1 MRTPRAPPPRP
12 APLLLLLLL
21 GGANCLFPEEPPP
34 LSVAPRDYLNH
45 YPVFVGSGPGR
56 LTPAEFADDL
66 NIQRV
71 LRVNRTLF
79 IGDRDNLYRVE
90 LEPPTTTEL
99 RYQQKLTWPSNPSDI
114 NVCRM
119 KGKQEGECRNFVKV
133 LLLRDESTLFVC
145 GSNAFNPVCA
155 NYSMDT
161 LQPLGDN
168 ISGMARCPYDP
179 KHANVALFS
188 EGMLFTAT
196 VTDFLAIDAVIYRS
210 LGDRPTLRTVKHDSK
225 WFKEPYF
232 VHAVEWGSHI
242 YFFFREIAME
252 FNYLE
257 KVVVSRV
264 ARVCKND
271 LGGSPRVLEKQ
282 WTSFLKARL
291 NCSVPGD
298 SHFYFNVLQ
307 AVTGVVS
314 LGGRPVV
321 LAVFST
327 PSNSIPGSA
336 VCAFDMTQVA
346 AVFEGR
352 FREQKSPESIWTPV
366 PEDQVPRPRP
376 GCCAAP
382 GMRYNASSAF
392 PDEILNFVKT
402 HPLMDEAVPSLG
414 HAPWIVRT
422 LMRHQLTRVAVD
434 VGAGPWG
441 NHTIVFL
448 GSEVGTVLKFLI
460 WPNASTSGTTGPSV
474 FLEEFETYRPDR
486 CGWSG
491 GGEAGRRLL
500 SLELDTAS
508 GGLLAAFPRCVVR
521 VPVAR
526 CQQHSGC
533 MKGTFEQDVS
543 GASTSGLGD
552 CTGLLR
558 ASLAEERAGLVSVNL
573 LVTSSVAAFVVG
585 AVVSGFSVGW
595 YVGLRER
602 RELARRK
609 DKEAML
615 AHGGGEAVL
624 SSSNGSSVSCHPP
637 AKLPHR
643 FPADTVYLAV
653 EFFNLTQLRADT
665 LQGTSNL
672 QELHLSTNQLE
683 SLSPKFL
690 LPVPLLKVLDL
701 TRNALTQL
709 PPGLFRVSAALHT
722 LVLKENRLEILE
734 PSWLQG
740 LKALGHLDL
749 SGNHLQT
756 LPPGLLANFTSLR
769 ILDLSNNQLKTL
781 PSGLLRGPLQLERL
795 HLEGNRL
802 RVLGEGL
809 LAPQPD
815 LRYLFLNDNRLAM
828 VAAGAFR
835 GLQQLDMLDL
845 SNNLLTSVPKGL
857 WTSLGQPTR
866 DMKDGFDISGN
877 PWICDRNLDDLYGW
891 LVANKDKMFFQ
902 NATRCAGPEASKGQT
917 LLEAAESH

>member
-1 MRTPRAPPPRP
+1 MRTPRTPPPRP
-12 APLLLLLLL
+12 ALLLLLLLL
-21 GGANCLFPEEPPP
+21 GGARGLFPEEPPP

-56 LTPAEFADDL
+56 LTPTEGADDL

-90 LEPPTTTEL
+90 LEPPTSTEL
-99 RYQQKLTWPSNPSDI
+99 RYQRKLTWRSNPSDI
-114 NVCRM
+114 DVCRM
-119 KGKQEGECRNFVKV
+119 KGKQEI
-133 LLLRDESTLFVC
+133 
-145 GSNAFNPVCA
+145 
-155 NYSMDT
+155 DT

-188 EGMLFTAT
+188 DGMLFTAT

-232 VHAVEWGSHI
+232 VHAVEWGSHV

-271 LGGSPRVLEKQ
+271 VGGSPRVLEKQ

-336 VCAFDMTQVA
+336 VCAFDMTHVA

-382 GMRYNASSAF
+382 GMQYNASSAL
-392 PDEILNFVKT
+392 PDDILNFVKT

-441 NHTIVFL
+441 NQTVVFL
-448 GSEVGTVLKFLI
+448 GSEAGTVLKFLVR
-460 WPNASTSGTTGPSV
+460 PNASTSGTAGPSV

-486 CGWSG
+486 CGRSSSG
-491 GGEAGRRLL
+491 EMGQRLL

-526 CQQHSGC
+526 CQQYSGC
-533 MKGTFEQDVS
+533 MKNCIGSQDPYCGWAPDGSCIFLSPGTRATFEQDVS

-558 ASLAEERAGLVSVNL
+558 ASLSEERAGLVSVNL

-595 YVGLRER
+595 FVGLRER

-609 DKEAML
+609 DKEAIL
-615 AHGGGEAVL
+615 AHGAGEAVL
-624 SSSNGSSVSCHPP
+624 SVSRLGERRAAGPGGRGAGAGGAGGPPEALLAPLMQNGW
-637 AKLPHR
+637 AKATL
-643 FPADTVYLAV
+643 
-653 EFFNLTQLRADT
+653 
-665 LQGTSNL
+665 LQGGP
-672 QELHLSTNQLE
+672 HD
-683 SLSPKFL
+683 
-690 LPVPLLKVLDL
+690 LD
-701 TRNALTQL
+701 
-709 PPGLFRVSAALHT
+709 
-722 LVLKENRLEILE
+722 
-734 PSWLQG
+734 
-740 LKALGHLDL
+740 
-749 SGNHLQT
+749 
-756 LPPGLLANFTSLR
+756 
-769 ILDLSNNQLKTL
+769 
-781 PSGLLRGPLQLERL
+781 SGLLPTPEQTPLPQKRL
-795 HLEGNRL
+795 PTPHPHAHALAARAWDHGHPL
-802 RVLGEGL
+802 LSASASSSLLL
-809 LAPQPD
+809 LAPARAPEQPPAPGD
-815 LRYLFLNDNRLAM
+815 PAPDARLY
-828 VAAGAFR
+828 AARPGRASHGDFPLTPHATPDR
-835 GLQQLDMLDL
+835 RRVVSAPTGPLDPSSAAD
-845 SNNLLTSVPKGL
+845 
-857 WTSLGQPTR
+857 SLPRPWSPPPDGQP
-866 DMKDGFDISGN
+866 
-877 PWICDRNLDDLYGW
+877 PE
-891 LVANKDKMFFQ
+891 
-902 NATRCAGPEASKGQT
+902 AGPARPAGLRPAPHAHVQQRRGRARGPPPRLPRPAGHGLGPPPPLWGHGQDCAPGA
-917 LLEAAESH
+917 L

>member
-1 MRTPRAPPPRP
+1 MRAPRAPPTRP
-12 APLLLLLLL
+12 ALLLLLLLL
-21 GGANCLFPEEPPP
+21 GGAHGLFPEEPPP

-56 LTPAEFADDL
+56 LTPTEGADDL
-66 NIQRV
+66 NIQRM

-79 IGDRDNLYRVE
+79 IGDRDSLYRVE
-90 LEPPTTTEL
+90 LEPPTSMEL
-99 RYQQKLTWPSNPSDI
+99 RYQRKLTWPSNPSDI
-114 NVCRM
+114 NVCHM

-133 LLLRDESTLFVC
+133 LLLRDEATLFVC

-155 NYSMDT
+155 NYSIDT
-161 LQPLGDN
+161 LQPLGDS

-188 EGMLFTAT
+188 DGMLFTAT

-232 VHAVEWGSHI
+232 VHAVEWGSHV

-271 LGGSPRVLEKQ
+271 MGGSPRVLEKQ

-314 LGGRPVV
+314 LGGQPVV

-352 FREQKSPESIWTPV
+352 FREQKSPETIWTPV

-382 GMRYNASSAF
+382 GLQYNASSAF
-392 PDEILNFVKT
+392 PDDILHFVKT
-402 HPLMDEAVPSLG
+402 HPLMDDAVPSLG
-414 HAPWIVRT
+414 QGPWIVRT

-441 NHTIVFL
+441 NQTVVFL
-448 GSEVGTVLKFLI
+448 GSESGTVLKFLVR
-460 WPNASTSGTTGPSV
+460 PNASTLGTAGPSV

-486 CGWSG
+486 CGRAGSG
-491 GGEAGRRLL
+491 ETGQRLL
-500 SLELDTAS
+500 SLELDAAS
-508 GGLLAAFPRCVVR
+508 GGLLAAFPHCVVR

-533 MKGTFEQDVS
+533 MKNCIGSQDPYCGWAPDSSCVFLSPGTRATFEQDIS

-558 ASLAEERAGLVSVNL
+558 ASLSEERAGLVSVNL

-595 YVGLRER
+595 FVGLRER

-609 DKEAML
+609 DKEAIL

-624 SSSNGSSVSCHPP
+624 SVS
-637 AKLPHR
+637 R
-643 FPADTVYLAV
+643 
-653 EFFNLTQLRADT
+653 
-665 LQGTSNL
+665 
-672 QELHLSTNQLE
+672 
-683 SLSPKFL
+683 
-690 LPVPLLKVLDL
+690 
-701 TRNALTQL
+701 
-709 PPGLFRVSAALHT
+709 
-722 LVLKENRLEILE
+722 
-734 PSWLQG
+734 
-740 LKALGHLDL
+740 
-749 SGNHLQT
+749 
-756 LPPGLLANFTSLR
+756 
-769 ILDLSNNQLKTL
+769 
-781 PSGLLRGPLQLERL
+781 
-795 HLEGNRL
+795 
-802 RVLGEGL
+802 LGERRAGGPGGRAGGPGGPPEAL
-809 LAPQPD
+809 LAPLMQNGWAKATLLQGGPHD
-815 LRYLFLNDNRLAM
+815 LDAVLLPTPEQTPLPQKRLPTPHPHTHAL
-828 VAAGAFR
+828 GPR
-835 GLQQLDMLDL
+835 GWDHGHPLL
-845 SNNLLTSVPKGL
+845 SASSSLLLLAPARAPEQSPVGEPGTDARV
-857 WTSLGQPTR
+857 
-866 DMKDGFDISGN
+866 
-877 PWICDRNLDDLYGW
+877 Y
-891 LVANKDKMFFQ
+891 
-902 NATRCAGPEASKGQT
+902 ATRPGRAIHGDFPLTPRASPDRRRVVSAPTGPSDPGSVADGLPRPWSPPPTGSLRRVGTQGPPATALRRTHTFNSGEGRPGDRHRGRHVRPGTDLAHFLPYGGT
-917 LLEAAESH
+917 DRTAPPVP

>member
-1 MRTPRAPPPRP
+1 MQTPRASPPRP
-12 APLLLLLLL
+12 ALLLLLLLL
-21 GGANCLFPEEPPP
+21 GGAHGLFPEEPPP

-56 LTPAEFADDL
+56 LAPAEGAEDL

-90 LEPPTTTEL
+90 LEPPTSTEL
-99 RYQQKLTWPSNPSDI
+99 RYQRKLTWRSNPSDI

-155 NYSMDT
+155 NYSIDT
-161 LQPLGDN
+161 LQPVGDS

-188 EGMLFTAT
+188 DGMLFTAT

-232 VHAVEWGSHI
+232 VHAVEWGSHV

-271 LGGSPRVLEKQ
+271 VGGSPRVLEKQ

-366 PEDQVPRPRP
+366 PEDQVPRPR
-376 GCCAAP
+376 
-382 GMRYNASSAF
+382 
-392 PDEILNFVKT
+392 
-402 HPLMDEAVPSLG
+402 
-414 HAPWIVRT
+414 
-422 LMRHQLTRVAVD
+422 HQLTRVAVD

-441 NHTIVFL
+441 NQTVVFL
-448 GSEVGTVLKFLI
+448 GSEAGTVLKFLVR
-460 WPNASTSGTTGPSV
+460 PNASTSGTSGLSV

-486 CGWSG
+486 CGRPG
-491 GGEAGRRLL
+491 GGETGQRLL

-526 CQQHSGC
+526 CQQYSGC
-533 MKGTFEQDVS
+533 MKVTFEQDVS

-558 ASLAEERAGLVSVNL
+558 ASLSEDRAGLVSVNL

-585 AVVSGFSVGW
+585 AVVSGFSVGVRVRASQGCCGRVCQ
-595 YVGLRER
+595 VGHACRVCVHER
-602 RELARRK
+602 RSWCLQRPGRWLSRR
-609 DKEAML
+609 
-615 AHGGGEAVL
+615 
-624 SSSNGSSVSCHPP
+624 
-637 AKLPHR
+637 
-643 FPADTVYLAV
+643 
-653 EFFNLTQLRADT
+653 
-665 LQGTSNL
+665 
-672 QELHLSTNQLE
+672 
-683 SLSPKFL
+683 
-690 LPVPLLKVLDL
+690 
-701 TRNALTQL
+701 
-709 PPGLFRVSAALHT
+709 
-722 LVLKENRLEILE
+722 
-734 PSWLQG
+734 W
-740 LKALGHLDL
+740 
-749 SGNHLQT
+749 
-756 LPPGLLANFTSLR
+756 
-769 ILDLSNNQLKTL
+769 
-781 PSGLLRGPLQLERL
+781 
-795 HLEGNRL
+795 
-802 RVLGEGL
+802 
-809 LAPQPD
+809 
-815 LRYLFLNDNRLAM
+815 
-828 VAAGAFR
+828 
-835 GLQQLDMLDL
+835 
-845 SNNLLTSVPKGL
+845 
-857 WTSLGQPTR
+857 
-866 DMKDGFDISGN
+866 GFQ
-877 PWICDRNLDDLYGW
+877 
-891 LVANKDKMFFQ
+891 K
-902 NATRCAGPEASKGQT
+902 AGPRSCRLGV
-917 LLEAAESH
+917 

>member
-12 APLLLLLLL
+12 ALLLLLLLL
-21 GGANCLFPEEPPP
+21 GGAHGLFPEEPPP
-34 LSVAPRDYLNH
+34 LSVAPRDYVNH
-45 YPVFVGSGPGR
+45 YPVFVGSGPAR
-56 LTPAEFADDL
+56 LGPAEGADDL

-71 LRVNRTLF
+71 LLVNRTLF
-79 IGDRDNLYRVE
+79 IGDRDSLYRVE
-90 LEPPTTTEL
+90 LEPPTSTEL
-99 RYQQKLTWPSNPSDI
+99 RYQRKLTWRSNPSDI
-114 NVCRM
+114 DVCRM

-133 LLLRDESTLFVC
+133 LLLRDEATLFVC

-155 NYSMDT
+155 NYSVDT
-161 LQPLGDN
+161 LQPIGDSV
-168 ISGMARCPYDP
+168 SGMARCPYDP

-188 EGMLFTAT
+188 DGMLFTAT

-232 VHAVEWGSHI
+232 VHAVEWGSHV

-257 KVVVSRV
+257 KVLVPRV

-271 LGGSPRVLEKQ
+271 VGGSPRVLEKQ

-382 GMRYNASSAF
+382 GMPYNASSAF
-392 PDEILNFVKT
+392 PDDILHFVKT

-414 HAPWIVRT
+414 DGPWIVRT

-434 VGAGPWG
+434 VGAGPWA
-441 NHTIVFL
+441 NQTVVFL
-448 GSEVGTVLKFLI
+448 GSEAGTVLKFLVR
-460 WPNASTSGTTGPSV
+460 PNASATGMAPPGL

-486 CGWSG
+486 CGRPG

-500 SLELDTAS
+500 SLELDAAS

-533 MKGTFEQDVS
+533 MRNCIGSQDPYCGWVPDGACVFLSPGTRATFEQDVS
-543 GASTSGLGD
+543 GASTSGLGE

-558 ASLAEERAGLVSVNL
+558 AGLSEERAGLVSVNL

-595 YVGLRER
+595 LVGLRER
-602 RELARRK
+602 RELARRR
-609 DKEAML
+609 DKEAAL
-615 AHGGGEAVL
+615 AHGAGAAVL
-624 SSSNGSSVSCHPP
+624 SVSRLGERRAGGAGGRAGGAGGPPEALLAPLMHNGW
-637 AKLPHR
+637 AAATL
-643 FPADTVYLAV
+643 
-653 EFFNLTQLRADT
+653 
-665 LQGTSNL
+665 LQGGP
-672 QELHLSTNQLE
+672 HD
-683 SLSPKFL
+683 
-690 LPVPLLKVLDL
+690 LD
-701 TRNALTQL
+701 
-709 PPGLFRVSAALHT
+709 
-722 LVLKENRLEILE
+722 
-734 PSWLQG
+734 
-740 LKALGHLDL
+740 
-749 SGNHLQT
+749 
-756 LPPGLLANFTSLR
+756 
-769 ILDLSNNQLKTL
+769 
-781 PSGLLRGPLQLERL
+781 SGLLPTPEQTPLPQKRLPATPHPHAPGARAWDHGHPLLSASSSLLLLARAPEPPPAGEPGPDARVFVAPRPRASHGDFPLTPRASPDRRRVVSAPTGPLDPASVADGLARPWSPPPTGSLRRL
-795 HLEGNRL
+795 G
-802 RVLGEGL
+802 
-809 LAPQPD
+809 PQPPPPAALRRTHTFNSGEARPGDRHRGRHGRPSTD
-815 LRYLFLNDNRLAM
+815 LTH
-828 VAAGAFR
+828 
-835 GLQQLDMLDL
+835 
-845 SNNLLTSVPKGL
+845 LLPYGGPDRTAPPVP
-857 WTSLGQPTR
+857 
-866 DMKDGFDISGN
+866 
-877 PWICDRNLDDLYGW
+877 
-891 LVANKDKMFFQ
+891 
-902 NATRCAGPEASKGQT
+902 
-917 LLEAAESH
+917 

>member
-1 MRTPRAPPPRP
+1 MRTPRAPPPHP
-12 APLLLLLLL
+12 ALLLLLLLL
-21 GGANCLFPEEPPP
+21 GGAHGLFPEEPPP

-56 LTPAEFADDL
+56 LTPAEGADDL

-90 LEPPTTTEL
+90 LEPPTSTEL
-99 RYQQKLTWPSNPSDI
+99 RYQRKLTWRSNPGDI

-352 FREQKSPESIWTPV
+352 FREQKYPESIWTPV

-382 GMRYNASSAF
+382 GMQYNASSAF
-392 PDEILNFVKT
+392 PDEILSFVKT

-441 NHTIVFL
+441 NQTVVFL
-448 GSEVGTVLKFLI
+448 GSEAGTVLKFLV
-460 WPNASTSGTTGPSV
+460 WPNASDSDAAGPSV

-486 CGWSG
+486 CGRSG
-491 GGEAGRRLL
+491 GGEAGQRLL

-526 CQQHSGC
+526 CQLYSGC
-533 MKGTFEQDVS
+533 MKNCVGSQDPYCGWAPDGSCIFLSPGTRATFEQDVS

-558 ASLAEERAGLVSVNL
+558 ASLSEERAGLVSVNL

-609 DKEAML
+609 DKEAIL

-624 SSSNGSSVSCHPP
+624 SVSRLGERRAGGPGGRGSGGGGVAGGPPEALLAPLMQNGW
-637 AKLPHR
+637 AKATL
-643 FPADTVYLAV
+643 
-653 EFFNLTQLRADT
+653 
-665 LQGTSNL
+665 LQGGP
-672 QELHLSTNQLE
+672 HD
-683 SLSPKFL
+683 
-690 LPVPLLKVLDL
+690 LD
-701 TRNALTQL
+701 
-709 PPGLFRVSAALHT
+709 
-722 LVLKENRLEILE
+722 
-734 PSWLQG
+734 
-740 LKALGHLDL
+740 
-749 SGNHLQT
+749 
-756 LPPGLLANFTSLR
+756 
-769 ILDLSNNQLKTL
+769 
-781 PSGLLRGPLQLERL
+781 SGLLPTPEQTPLPQKRLPTPHPHALGPRAWEHGHPLLSASASSSL
-795 HLEGNRL
+795 L
-802 RVLGEGL
+802 L
-809 LAPQPD
+809 LAPARAPEQPPAPGEPAPDVRLYISRPGRASHGDFPLTPHASPDRRRVVSAPTGPLDPTSAADSLPRPWSPPPTGSLRRPGTHGPPAAALRRTHTFNSGEGRPGDRPRGRHARPSTD
-815 LRYLFLNDNRLAM
+815 LAHL
-828 VAAGAFR
+828 
-835 GLQQLDMLDL
+835 L
-845 SNNLLTSVPKGL
+845 SYGGTDRTAPPVP
-857 WTSLGQPTR
+857 
-866 DMKDGFDISGN
+866 
-877 PWICDRNLDDLYGW
+877 
-891 LVANKDKMFFQ
+891 
-902 NATRCAGPEASKGQT
+902 
-917 LLEAAESH
+917 

>member
-1 MRTPRAPPPRP
+1 MRTPRAPPPGP
-12 APLLLLLLL
+12 ALLLLLPLLL
-21 GGANCLFPEEPPP
+21 GAAHGLFPEEPPP
-34 LSVAPRDYLNH
+34 LSVAPRDYLSH

-56 LTPAEFADDL
+56 LSPTDGAEDL

-90 LEPPTTTEL
+90 LEPPTTLEL
-99 RYQQKLTWPSNPSDI
+99 RYQRKLTWRSNPSDI
-114 NVCRM
+114 DVCRM
-119 KGKQEGECRNFVKV
+119 KGKQEAECRNFVKV
-133 LLLRDESTLFVC
+133 LLLRDDSTLFVC

-188 EGMLFTAT
+188 DGMLFTAT

-232 VHAVEWGSHI
+232 VHAVEWGSHV

-271 LGGSPRVLEKQ
+271 VGGSPRVLEKQ

-307 AVTGVVS
+307 AVTGVVI
-314 LGGRPVV
+314 LGGRPTV

-352 FREQKSPESIWTPV
+352 FREQKSPEAIWTPV
-366 PEDQVPRPRP
+366 PEEQVPRPRP

-382 GMRYNASSAF
+382 GSQYNASSAL

-414 HAPWIVRT
+414 HAPWIVKT

-441 NHTIVFL
+441 NQTVVFL
-448 GSEVGTVLKFLI
+448 ASEMGTVLKFLVR
-460 WPNASTSGTTGPSV
+460 PNASVSGTTGPSV

-486 CGWSG
+486 CGPSG
-491 GGEAGRRLL
+491 GAGEPGQRLL
-500 SLELDTAS
+500 SLELDAAS
-508 GGLLAAFPRCVVR
+508 GGLLAAFPHCVVR

-526 CQQHSGC
+526 CQQYSGC
-533 MKGTFEQDVS
+533 MKNCIGSQDPYCGWAPDGSCIFLSPGTRATFEQDIS

-558 ASLAEERAGLVSVNL
+558 ASLSDERAGLVSVNL

-595 YVGLRER
+595 FVGVRER

-609 DKEAML
+609 DKEAIL

-624 SSSNGSSVSCHPP
+624 SVS
-637 AKLPHR
+637 R
-643 FPADTVYLAV
+643 
-653 EFFNLTQLRADT
+653 
-665 LQGTSNL
+665 
-672 QELHLSTNQLE
+672 
-683 SLSPKFL
+683 
-690 LPVPLLKVLDL
+690 
-701 TRNALTQL
+701 
-709 PPGLFRVSAALHT
+709 
-722 LVLKENRLEILE
+722 
-734 PSWLQG
+734 
-740 LKALGHLDL
+740 
-749 SGNHLQT
+749 
-756 LPPGLLANFTSLR
+756 
-769 ILDLSNNQLKTL
+769 
-781 PSGLLRGPLQLERL
+781 
-795 HLEGNRL
+795 
-802 RVLGEGL
+802 LGERRAGPGGRGGAGGGGPPEAL
-809 LAPQPD
+809 LAPLMQNGWTKATLLQGGPHDLDAGLLPTPEQTPLPQKRLPAPHPHAHPHAHGLGPRAWELGHPHPLTPASASASASLLLLAPARAPEPPAAPAEPGLDGRHHGAPRPGRASHPGDFPLTPHASPDRRRVVSAPTGPLDPCSAGDSLPRPWSPPPTGSLRRPGPHGPPAAALRRTHTFNSGEGRPGDRHRSRHPRPGPD
-815 LRYLFLNDNRLAM
+815 LAHLLPYG
-828 VAAGAFR
+828 AADRTAPPP
-835 GLQQLDMLDL
+835 
-845 SNNLLTSVPKGL
+845 VP
-857 WTSLGQPTR
+857 
-866 DMKDGFDISGN
+866 
-877 PWICDRNLDDLYGW
+877 
-891 LVANKDKMFFQ
+891 
-902 NATRCAGPEASKGQT
+902 
-917 LLEAAESH
+917 

>member
-1 MRTPRAPPPRP
+1 MRTPRVPPPRP
-12 APLLLLLLL
+12 ALLLLLLLL
-21 GGANCLFPEEPPP
+21 GGAHGLFPEEPPP
-34 LSVAPRDYLNH
+34 LSVAPRDYLSH

-56 LTPAEFADDL
+56 LTPTEGAEGL

-90 LEPPTTTEL
+90 LEPPTSTEL
-99 RYQQKLTWPSNPSDI
+99 RYQRKLTWRSNPSDI

-145 GSNAFNPVCA
+145 GSNAFNPLCA
-155 NYSMDT
+155 NYSIDT

-271 LGGSPRVLEKQ
+271 VGGSPRVLEKQ

-298 SHFYFNVLQ
+298 SHFYFNVMQ

-321 LAVFST
+321 LAIFST

-382 GMRYNASSAF
+382 GMQYNASSAF

-422 LMRHQLTRVAVD
+422 LTRHQLTRVAVD

-441 NHTIVFL
+441 NQTVVFL
-448 GSEVGTVLKFLI
+448 GSEAGTILKFLV
-460 WPNASTSGTTGPSV
+460 WPNASALGTSGPSV

-486 CGWSG
+486 CGRPG
-491 GGEAGRRLL
+491 GSETGQRLL
-500 SLELDTAS
+500 SLELDVAS
-508 GGLLAAFPRCVVR
+508 GGLLAAFPHCVVR

-526 CQQHSGC
+526 CQQYSGC
-533 MKGTFEQDVS
+533 MKNCIGSQDPYCGWAPDGSCIFLSPGTRATFEQDVS

-609 DKEAML
+609 DKEAIL

-624 SSSNGSSVSCHPP
+624 SVSRLGERRAGAPGGRGGGGGGAGGPPEALLAPLMQNGW
-637 AKLPHR
+637 AKATL
-643 FPADTVYLAV
+643 
-653 EFFNLTQLRADT
+653 
-665 LQGTSNL
+665 LQGGP
-672 QELHLSTNQLE
+672 HD
-683 SLSPKFL
+683 
-690 LPVPLLKVLDL
+690 LD
-701 TRNALTQL
+701 
-709 PPGLFRVSAALHT
+709 
-722 LVLKENRLEILE
+722 
-734 PSWLQG
+734 
-740 LKALGHLDL
+740 
-749 SGNHLQT
+749 
-756 LPPGLLANFTSLR
+756 
-769 ILDLSNNQLKTL
+769 
-781 PSGLLRGPLQLERL
+781 SGLLPTPEQTPLPQKRLPAPHPHPHPHALGPRAWEHSHPLLPASASSSSSL
-795 HLEGNRL
+795 L
-802 RVLGEGL
+802 L
-809 LAPQPD
+809 LAPARAPEQPAGRAPHGDFPLTPHASPDRRRVVSAPTGPLDPTTASDSLPRPWSPPPTGSLRRPGPHGPAAATLRRTHTFNSGEGRGDRPRGRHARPSTD
-815 LRYLFLNDNRLAM
+815 LAHL
-828 VAAGAFR
+828 
-835 GLQQLDMLDL
+835 L
-845 SNNLLTSVPKGL
+845 SFGGTDRTAPPVP
-857 WTSLGQPTR
+857 
-866 DMKDGFDISGN
+866 
-877 PWICDRNLDDLYGW
+877 
-891 LVANKDKMFFQ
+891 
-902 NATRCAGPEASKGQT
+902 
-917 LLEAAESH
+917 

>member
-1 MRTPRAPPPRP
+1 MAALSGVTSRHLALAMRTAGAPPPGP
-12 APLLLLLLL
+12 ALMLLLLLL
-21 GGANCLFPEEPPP
+21 GDSQGLFPEEPPP
-34 LSVAPRDYLNH
+34 LSVAPRDYLSH
-45 YPVFVGSGPGR
+45 YPVFVGGGPGR
-56 LTPAEFADDL
+56 PSPAEDTEDL

-90 LEPPTTTEL
+90 LEPPASTEL
-99 RYQQKLTWPSNPSDI
+99 RYQRKLTWRSNPSDI
-114 NVCRM
+114 DVCRM

-188 EGMLFTAT
+188 GGMLFTAT

-232 VHAVEWGSHI
+232 VHAVDWGSHV

-257 KVVVSRV
+257 KVVVARV

-271 LGGSPRVLEKQ
+271 VGGSPRVLEKQ

-382 GMRYNASSAF
+382 GTQYNASSAL
-392 PDEILNFVKT
+392 PDEILSFVKT
-402 HPLMDEAVPSLG
+402 HPLMDETVPSLG

-422 LMRHQLTRVAVD
+422 LMRHPLTRVAVD

-441 NHTIVFL
+441 NQTVVFL
-448 GSEVGTVLKFLI
+448 GSEVGTVLKFLVR
-460 WPNASTSGTTGPSV
+460 PSTRLSGPAGPSV

-486 CGWSG
+486 CGRPG
-491 GGEAGRRLL
+491 GAETGQRLL

-508 GGLLAAFPRCVVR
+508 GGLLAAFPHCVVR

-526 CQQHSGC
+526 CQQFSGC
-533 MKGTFEQDVS
+533 MKNCVGSQDPYCGWTPDGSCVFLSPGTRATFEQDVS

-558 ASLAEERAGLVSVNL
+558 ASLSEERAGLVSVNL

-595 YVGLRER
+595 FVGLRER

-609 DKEAML
+609 DKEAIL

-624 SSSNGSSVSCHPP
+624 SVSRLGERRGAGAGGRGGGAGGPPEALLAPLMQNGW
-637 AKLPHR
+637 AKATL
-643 FPADTVYLAV
+643 
-653 EFFNLTQLRADT
+653 
-665 LQGTSNL
+665 LQGGP
-672 QELHLSTNQLE
+672 HD
-683 SLSPKFL
+683 
-690 LPVPLLKVLDL
+690 LD
-701 TRNALTQL
+701 
-709 PPGLFRVSAALHT
+709 
-722 LVLKENRLEILE
+722 
-734 PSWLQG
+734 
-740 LKALGHLDL
+740 
-749 SGNHLQT
+749 
-756 LPPGLLANFTSLR
+756 
-769 ILDLSNNQLKTL
+769 
-781 PSGLLRGPLQLERL
+781 SGLLPTPEQTPLPQKRLPTPHPHAHALAPRAWDHGPALLSASASSSL
-795 HLEGNRL
+795 L
-802 RVLGEGL
+802 L
-809 LAPQPD
+809 LAPARAPEQPPAPGEPGPDGRLCAPRPGRASHGDFPLTPHASPDRRRVVSAPTGPLDPASTVDGLPRPWSPPPTGSLRRPGPHGPPAAALRRTHTFNSGEGRPGDRHRGRHARPSTD
-815 LRYLFLNDNRLAM
+815 LAHLLPYG
-828 VAAGAFR
+828 AGDRTAPP
-835 GLQQLDMLDL
+835 
-845 SNNLLTSVPKGL
+845 VP
-857 WTSLGQPTR
+857 
-866 DMKDGFDISGN
+866 
-877 PWICDRNLDDLYGW
+877 
-891 LVANKDKMFFQ
+891 
-902 NATRCAGPEASKGQT
+902 
-917 LLEAAESH
+917 

>member
-1 MRTPRAPPPRP
+1 MQTPRASPPRP
-12 APLLLLLLL
+12 ALLLLLLLL
-21 GGANCLFPEEPPP
+21 GGAHGLFPEEPPP

-56 LTPAEFADDL
+56 LTPAEGADDL

-90 LEPPTTTEL
+90 LEPPTSTEL
-99 RYQQKLTWPSNPSDI
+99 RYQRKLTWRSNPSDI

-155 NYSMDT
+155 NYSIDT
-161 LQPLGDN
+161 LQPVGDN

-188 EGMLFTAT
+188 DGMLFTAT

-232 VHAVEWGSHI
+232 VHAVEWGSHV

-271 LGGSPRVLEKQ
+271 VGGSPRVLEKQ

-291 NCSVPGD
+291 NCS
-298 SHFYFNVLQ
+298 
-307 AVTGVVS
+307 AVTGV
-314 LGGRPVV
+314 LLHPIKIC
-321 LAVFST
+321 VFK
-327 PSNSIPGSA
+327 NIPGSA

-382 GMRYNASSAF
+382 GMQYNASSAL
-392 PDEILNFVKT
+392 PDDILNFVKT

-441 NHTIVFL
+441 NQTVVFL
-448 GSEVGTVLKFLI
+448 GSEAGTVLKFLVR
-460 WPNASTSGTTGPSV
+460 PNASTSGTSGLSV

-486 CGWSG
+486 CGRPG
-491 GGEAGRRLL
+491 GGETGQRLL
-500 SLELDTAS
+500 SLELDAAS

-526 CQQHSGC
+526 CQQYSGC
-533 MKGTFEQDVS
+533 MKNCIGSQDPYCGWAPDGVCIFLSPGTRAAFEQDVS

-558 ASLAEERAGLVSVNL
+558 ASLSEDRAGLVSVNL

-595 YVGLRER
+595 FMGLRER

-609 DKEAML
+609 DKEAIL
-615 AHGGGEAVL
+615 AHGAGEAVL
-624 SSSNGSSVSCHPP
+624 SVSRLGERRAQGPGGRSGGGGGGAGVPPEALLAPLMQNGW
-637 AKLPHR
+637 AKATL
-643 FPADTVYLAV
+643 
-653 EFFNLTQLRADT
+653 
-665 LQGTSNL
+665 LQGGP
-672 QELHLSTNQLE
+672 HD
-683 SLSPKFL
+683 
-690 LPVPLLKVLDL
+690 LD
-701 TRNALTQL
+701 
-709 PPGLFRVSAALHT
+709 
-722 LVLKENRLEILE
+722 
-734 PSWLQG
+734 
-740 LKALGHLDL
+740 
-749 SGNHLQT
+749 
-756 LPPGLLANFTSLR
+756 
-769 ILDLSNNQLKTL
+769 
-781 PSGLLRGPLQLERL
+781 SGLLPTPEQTPLPQKRLPTPHPHPHALGPRAWDHGHPLLPASASSSL
-795 HLEGNRL
+795 L
-802 RVLGEGL
+802 L
-809 LAPQPD
+809 LAPARAPEQPPAPGEPTPDARLYAARPGRASHGDFPLTPHASPDRRRVVSAPTGPLDPASAADGLPRPWSPPPTGSLRRPPGPHAPPAATLRRTHTFNSGGARPGTD
-815 LRYLFLNDNRLAM
+815 LAHLLPYG
-828 VAAGAFR
+828 GADR
-835 GLQQLDMLDL
+835 
-845 SNNLLTSVPKGL
+845 TAPPVP
-857 WTSLGQPTR
+857 
-866 DMKDGFDISGN
+866 
-877 PWICDRNLDDLYGW
+877 
-891 LVANKDKMFFQ
+891 
-902 NATRCAGPEASKGQT
+902 
-917 LLEAAESH
+917 

>member
-1 MRTPRAPPPRP
+1 MQTPRASPPRP
-12 APLLLLLLL
+12 ALLLLLLLL
-21 GGANCLFPEEPPP
+21 GGAHGLFPEEPPP
-34 LSVAPRDYLNH
+34 LSVAPRDYLSH

-56 LTPAEFADDL
+56 LAPAEGAEDL

-90 LEPPTTTEL
+90 LEPPTSTEL
-99 RYQQKLTWPSNPSDI
+99 QYQRKLTWRSNPSDI

-155 NYSMDT
+155 NYSIDT
-161 LQPLGDN
+161 LQPVGDS

-188 EGMLFTAT
+188 DGMLFTAT

-232 VHAVEWGSHI
+232 VHAVEWGSHV

-271 LGGSPRVLEKQ
+271 VGGSPRVLEKQ

-382 GMRYNASSAF
+382 GMQYNASSAL
-392 PDEILNFVKT
+392 PDDILNFVKT
-402 HPLMDEAVPSLG
+402 HPLMEEAVPSLG

-441 NHTIVFL
+441 NQTVVFL
-448 GSEVGTVLKFLI
+448 GSEAGTVLKFLI
-460 WPNASTSGTTGPSV
+460 RPNASTSGTSGLSV

-486 CGWSG
+486 CGQPG
-491 GGEAGRRLL
+491 GGETGQRLL
-500 SLELDTAS
+500 SLELDAAS

-526 CQQHSGC
+526 CQQYSGC
-533 MKGTFEQDVS
+533 MKNCIGSQDPYCGWAPDGSCIFLSPGTRVTFEQDVS

-558 ASLAEERAGLVSVNL
+558 ASLSEDRAGLVSVNL

-585 AVVSGFSVGW
+585 AVVSGFSVGVRVRASQGCCGRVCQ
-595 YVGLRER
+595 VGHACRVCVHER
-602 RELARRK
+602 RSWCLQRPGRWLSRRWGFQK
-609 DKEAML
+609 
-615 AHGGGEAVL
+615 
-624 SSSNGSSVSCHPP
+624 
-637 AKLPHR
+637 
-643 FPADTVYLAV
+643 
-653 EFFNLTQLRADT
+653 
-665 LQGTSNL
+665 
-672 QELHLSTNQLE
+672 
-683 SLSPKFL
+683 
-690 LPVPLLKVLDL
+690 
-701 TRNALTQL
+701 
-709 PPGLFRVSAALHT
+709 
-722 LVLKENRLEILE
+722 
-734 PSWLQG
+734 
-740 LKALGHLDL
+740 
-749 SGNHLQT
+749 
-756 LPPGLLANFTSLR
+756 
-769 ILDLSNNQLKTL
+769 
-781 PSGLLRGPLQLERL
+781 RGPRSCRL
-795 HLEGNRL
+795 G
-802 RVLGEGL
+802 V
-809 LAPQPD
+809 
-815 LRYLFLNDNRLAM
+815 
-828 VAAGAFR
+828 
-835 GLQQLDMLDL
+835 
-845 SNNLLTSVPKGL
+845 
-857 WTSLGQPTR
+857 
-866 DMKDGFDISGN
+866 
-877 PWICDRNLDDLYGW
+877 
-891 LVANKDKMFFQ
+891 
-902 NATRCAGPEASKGQT
+902 
-917 LLEAAESH
+917 

>member
-1 MRTPRAPPPRP
+1 MQTPRASAPRP
-12 APLLLLLLL
+12 ALLLLLLLLLLL
-21 GGANCLFPEEPPP
+21 GGAHGLFPEEPPP

-56 LTPAEFADDL
+56 LTPAEGAEDL

-90 LEPPTTTEL
+90 LEPPT
-99 RYQQKLTWPSNPSDI
+99 WGSNPSDI
-114 NVCRM
+114 KVCRM

-155 NYSMDT
+155 NYST
-161 LQPLGDN
+161 GVPLG
-168 ISGMARCPYDP
+168 SGLSLR
-179 KHANVALFS
+179 KS
-188 EGMLFTAT
+188 KGMLFTAT

-232 VHAVEWGSHI
+232 VHAVEWGSHV

-271 LGGSPRVLEKQ
+271 VGGSPRVLEKQ

-314 LGGRPVV
+314 VGGRPVV
-321 LAVFST
+321 LAAFST

-336 VCAFDMTQVA
+336 VCAFDMAQVA

-382 GMRYNASSAF
+382 GTQYNASSAL
-392 PDEILNFVKT
+392 PDDILNFVKT

-441 NHTIVFL
+441 NQTVVFL
-448 GSEVGTVLKFLI
+448 GSEAGTVLKFLVQ
-460 WPNASTSGTTGPSV
+460 PNASTSGTSGLSV

-486 CGWSG
+486 CGRPG
-491 GGEAGRRLL
+491 GGETGQRLL
-500 SLELDTAS
+500 SLELDAAS

-526 CQQHSGC
+526 CQQYSGC
-533 MKGTFEQDVS
+533 MKNCIGSQDPYCGWAPDGSCIFLSPGTRATFEQDVS

-558 ASLAEERAGLVSVNL
+558 ASLSEDRAGLVSVNL

-595 YVGLRER
+595 FVGLRER

-609 DKEAML
+609 DKEAIL
-615 AHGGGEAVL
+615 AHGAGEAVL
-624 SSSNGSSVSCHPP
+624 SVSRLGERRAQGPGGRGVGGSGGAGVPPEALLAPLMQNGW
-637 AKLPHR
+637 AKATL
-643 FPADTVYLAV
+643 
-653 EFFNLTQLRADT
+653 
-665 LQGTSNL
+665 LQGGP
-672 QELHLSTNQLE
+672 HD
-683 SLSPKFL
+683 
-690 LPVPLLKVLDL
+690 LD
-701 TRNALTQL
+701 
-709 PPGLFRVSAALHT
+709 
-722 LVLKENRLEILE
+722 
-734 PSWLQG
+734 
-740 LKALGHLDL
+740 
-749 SGNHLQT
+749 
-756 LPPGLLANFTSLR
+756 
-769 ILDLSNNQLKTL
+769 
-781 PSGLLRGPLQLERL
+781 SGLLPTPEQTPLPQKRLPTPHPHPHALGPRAWDHGHPLLPASASSSL
-795 HLEGNRL
+795 L
-802 RVLGEGL
+802 L
-809 LAPQPD
+809 LAPARAPEQPPAPGD
-815 LRYLFLNDNRLAM
+815 LTPDVRLY
-828 VAAGAFR
+828 AARPGRASHGDFPLTPHASPDRRRVVSAPTGPLDPASAADGLPRPWSPPPTGSLRRPPGPHAPPAAALRRTHTFNSGEARPGDRHR
-835 GLQQLDMLDL
+835 GCHARPGTDL
-845 SNNLLTSVPKGL
+845 AHLLPYGGTDRTAPPVP
-857 WTSLGQPTR
+857 
-866 DMKDGFDISGN
+866 
-877 PWICDRNLDDLYGW
+877 
-891 LVANKDKMFFQ
+891 
-902 NATRCAGPEASKGQT
+902 
-917 LLEAAESH
+917 